1 MARLRQS
8 FRRKKKKGKDSESK
22 DENIVATE
30 PAETLDIQPF
40 DKRSKFRRTL
50 SFRKK
55 KVSSKR
61 HFGALF
67 SKVLKEQEIV

>member
-55 KVSSKR
+55 KVS
-61 HFGALF
+61 
-67 SKVLKEQEIV
+67 

>member
-55 KVSSKR
+55 KVSSKKQHLR
-61 HFGALF
+61 AQRCK
-67 SKVLKEQEIV
+67 KVQKIV